1 MPLGKWR
8 TPWLYASH
16 TARHA
21 EGRGY
26 GREDRDGGL
35 NDEAP
40 YLSFLFIHDFFFS
53 FKGLTNEVFSLIS
66 LTMLGHAKKTTDTTF
81 TIFYN
86 QVCFVHSISSMSLG

>member
-16 TARHA
+16 AARHA

-40 YLSFLFIHDFFFS
+40 YLSFLFIHDFS
-53 FKGLTNEVFSLIS
+53 FRLRVRLMSTFLSVFGGNARTSEEDNQYNIYNVLQPSLS
-66 LTMLGHAKKTTDTTF
+66 TQWPQCH
-81 TIFYN
+81 
-86 QVCFVHSISSMSLG
+86 